1 VGRGDQWGGSGW
13 IVILFIVGGHP
24 ADTKMFERSVGAD
37 YLGEERSSQRE
48 Q

>member
-24 ADTKMFERSVGAD
+24 DTKMFERSVGAD